1 MERLRPRS
9 LRAPWFP
16 CLVVATLLS
25 HAVLA
30 GVRTLISYR
39 ALALGGDAVTVGLV
53 TGAFALLPLV
63 VALHIGRAVDRGRG
77 VLVVRLGLILT
88 VAAVLVAA
96 ASPSAGFLIGASAVL
111 GLGQILHT
119 VACQSLIP
127 LWSPPEKVDDR
138 FGQLTL
144 GVSAGQ
150 LVGFPVAGSV
160 ATLTNAG
167 ATTGEQVATTPALLV
182 MAGLAALAV
191 PLAFWF
197 VPADRIRVSRADAS
211 AVRQSTL
218 AILGTRGM
226 KPAVYSS
233 LTVLTGMDLLMA
245 YLPLLGQS
253 MGLGVGAV
261 TMLLTAR
268 SVASV
273 VSRAA
278 MPLLLRAVPR
288 RVLLVSATLASGA
301 PMALV
306 PLTTDIVL
314 LTVMMLVVGFF
325 WGLGQPLTMSWVTTV
340 ADPHNRA
347 AALSVRLAGNRIG
360 QVVVPL
366 AAGGLAGITGAGAIF
381 HAGGLLLLSSALC
394 TLVSTREP
402 PAEPGRVA
410 PSRHGV
416 HPTDVTSRR
425 TRRRPAGR

>member
-1 MERLRPRS
+1 VERLRPRS

-16 CLVVATLLS
+16 CLVLATLLS

>member
-1 MERLRPRS
+1 VERPRPRS
-9 LRAPWFP
+9 LRAHWFP
-16 CLVVATLLS
+16 CLVLATLLS

-39 ALALGGDAVTVGLV
+39 ALALGGDAVTVGLI

-63 VALHIGRAVDRGRG
+63 VALQIGRAVDRGRG
-77 VLVVRLGLILT
+77 VAVVRLGLVLS
-88 VAAVLVAA
+88 VVAVLVAA
-96 ASPSAGFLIGASAVL
+96 LSPSAAFLIGASAVL

-127 LWSPPEKVDDR
+127 LWSAPEQVDAR

-150 LVGFPVAGSV
+150 LVGFPVAGFV
-160 ATLTNAG
+160 AALTNDAAG
-167 ATTGEQVATTPALLV
+167 GGQVATTPALLV

-191 PLAFWF
+191 APAFWF
-197 VPADRIRVSRADAS
+197 VPAERIRVSRAEA
-211 AVRQSTL
+211 AAARQSTL

-253 MGLGVGAV
+253 MGLGVGTV

-278 MPLLLRAVPR
+278 MPLLLRTVPR
-288 RVLLVSATLASGA
+288 RALLVSATLASGV
-301 PMALV
+301 PMVLV
-306 PLTTDIVL
+306 PLTADVVL
-314 LTVMMLVVGFF
+314 LTLMMLVVGFF

-366 AAGGLAGITGAGAIF
+366 AAGGLAGLTGVGAVF

-394 TLVSTREP
+394 TLVTTREP
-402 PAEPGRVA
+402 PAGPG
-410 PSRHGV
+410 G
-416 HPTDVTSRR
+416 
-425 TRRRPAGR
+425 